1 MDMSWG
7 WDLDRRGSLVSGIG
21 QGNHDSRYSLTM
33 INIVTSSYKLSLE
46 CHAFISVALYTFL
59 SGDISISMRQI
70 KILLFQCIIND

>member
-1 MDMSWG
+1 MDMSWD

-46 CHAFISVALYTFL
+46 CHAFISL
-59 SGDISISMRQI
+59 SCLVYIFEWRYKYKYEANKDS
-70 KILLFQCIIND
+70 FV